1 MVPESRCSVQIR
13 KDASE
18 INGEE
23 ESVNIPN
30 ETFDSKD
37 ALLISLRQS
46 AAKDIC
52 CAEEDIIKVKVTC
65 DEQAGAR

>member
-13 KDASE
+13 KDSSE
-18 INGEE
+18 NNGEE

-30 ETFDSKD
+30 EALDSKD
-37 ALLISLRQS
+37 ALLINLRQS

-52 CAEEDIIKVKVTC
+52 CAEEDIIEPEVSC

>member
-23 ESVNIPN
+23 ESFNIPN
-30 ETFDSKD
+30 ETSNSKD
-37 ALLISLRQS
+37 ALLINLRQS
-46 AAKDIC
+46 AAKDVC
-52 CAEEDIIKVKVTC
+52 CAEEDIIEVEVTC
-65 DEQAGAR
+65 DIQADAR

>member
-18 INGEE
+18 IDTEE
-23 ESVNIPN
+23 ESANIPN
-30 ETFDSKD
+30 EAFDSKD
-37 ALLISLRQS
+37 ALLINLRQS

-52 CAEEDIIKVKVTC
+52 CAEEDIIELEATC